1 MSSWH
6 IKLAARC
13 VAGGGV
19 IAYPTE
25 SVYGLGCSPWETSAI
40 QRILSLKRR
49 RPDKGLIV
57 VAACFEQLE
66 PFLAPAPAT
75 TLDTV
80 FETWP
85 GPVTWIFPAKTGV
98 SPWLAGTR
106 GGIAVR
112 VSAHP
117 LVRELC
123 LAAGPL
129 VSTSANPEG
138 YLPAKSPAR
147 VRAYFANRLDYILAG
162 ATGGAPGP
170 TEIRH
175 ALTGRL
181 IRPGTA

>member
-6 IKLAARC
+6 IKLARRC

-25 SVYGLGCSPWETSAI
+25 SVYGLGCSPWEIKAI

-57 VAACFEQLE
+57 VAATFEQLE
-66 PFLAPAPAT
+66 PLLELTHAIP
-75 TLDTV
+75 LDTV
-80 FETWP
+80 FATWP
-85 GPVTWIFPAKTGV
+85 GPVTWIFPVKAGV
-98 SPWLAGTR
+98 SSWLAGTR

-138 YLPAKSPAR
+138 YPPARNPAR
-147 VRAYFANRLDYILAG
+147 VRAYFADRLDYILAG

-170 TEIRH
+170 SEIRH

-181 IRPGTA
+181 IRPSAA